1 VHRGRSVETMME
13 MPNGTVDLEVANGVA
28 TITLN
33 RPESLNSMNNH
44 LMDDIRTAIETAEAD
59 ESVGV
64 AVLTGNGRGFCSGAD
79 LNTVGGP
86 DADHGDDSG
95 SASVTDGMDDHFNP
109 TMRAIKN
116 CAVPTVARING
127 VAAGGGLGLALACDI
142 AVAAD
147 SAFFVATFG
156 PKLGIVPDLGST
168 WSLPQKAGVARARA
182 MAMLGER
189 ITAKQAQDWGLIYSV
204 VADDEL
210 DAEVDRVTAILRP
223 TSGEAMQR
231 IRSSLESASQR
242 SFSEQLD
249 VERDHQAVLI
259 PMNMIEGA
267 AAFLEK
273 REPRFR

>member
-1 VHRGRSVETMME
+1 MHRGRSVETMME

-168 WSLPQKAGVARARA
+168 WSLPQKVGVARARA

-189 ITAKQAQDWGLIYSV
+189 ITARQAQDWGLIYSA
-204 VADDEL
+204 VADAEL

>member
-64 AVLTGNGRGFCSGAD
+64 VVLTGNGRGFCSGAD

-168 WSLPQKAGVARARA
+168 WSLPQKVGVARARA

-189 ITAKQAQDWGLIYSV
+189 ITARQAQDWGLIYSA

-210 DAEVDRVTAILRP
+210 DVEVERVTAILRP

>member
-1 VHRGRSVETMME
+1 MHRGRSVETMME

-64 AVLTGNGRGFCSGAD
+64 VVLTGNGRGFCSGAD

-168 WSLPQKAGVARARA
+168 WSLPQKVGVARARA

-189 ITAKQAQDWGLIYSV
+189 ITARQAQDWGLIYSA
-204 VADDEL
+204 VADAEL

>member
-1 VHRGRSVETMME
+1 MHRGRSVETMME

-189 ITAKQAQDWGLIYSV
+189 ITAKQAQDWGLIYSA

>member
-1 VHRGRSVETMME
+1 MHRGRSVETMME

-64 AVLTGNGRGFCSGAD
+64 VVLTGNGRGFCSGAD

-189 ITAKQAQDWGLIYSV
+189 ITARQAQDWGLIYSA

>member
-1 VHRGRSVETMME
+1 MHRGRSVETMME

-64 AVLTGNGRGFCSGAD
+64 VVLTGNGRGFCSGAD

-189 ITAKQAQDWGLIYSV
+189 ITAKQAQDWGLIYSA

>member
-64 AVLTGNGRGFCSGAD
+64 VVLTGNGRGFCSGAD

-168 WSLPQKAGVARARA
+168 WSLPQKVGVARARA

-189 ITAKQAQDWGLIYSV
+189 ITARQAQDWGLIYSA

-210 DAEVDRVTAILRP
+210 DVEVERVTAILRP

-267 AAFLEK
+267 TAFLEK